1 METRANYLLIGAF
14 TLAGFVGLLLFFLW
28 FGRFQLD
35 RQFAYYDV
43 IFPTVEGLS
52 AASEVRFSGLPVGQ
66 VVDVALAED
75 GSGQIRV
82 RLEVAAG
89 TPVRTSSVAT
99 IESLGVTGVSYVGIT
114 SGDPDDPFLGNVSD
128 DPVPDI
134 TAGRS
139 VLQTISEDAPAILNE
154 ILNVTQSVA
163 ELLGPE
169 NQERV
174 SQILANLEASSGGLQ
189 QALTDFSSVTGS
201 VAEATAE
208 ISVFTSRLEG
218 ISNAAVTALETA
230 DTTLETVT
238 SLAARAERSLEGG
251 DAALE
256 SGRRTLDSAD
266 AFIREDLPRIVT
278 ELETTLASVRTQV
291 DGIGAEASAMLNAFS
306 ATGTVATTR
315 LQELETTIAE
325 ANRMIVEVTAAV
337 ETVNA
342 TAATARTF
350 IETDATELAA
360 QARTLIGNANE
371 VVTAALAVAEDDLPA
386 IIADIR
392 QATETATRTIESVG
406 TDLSSAAGRTDQI
419 AGEIAQTFRTVGD
432 TFENANETL
441 SRLNAALETGDGA
454 LEAAQRAFTSA
465 DRVLNTE
472 VGDITARLQQTLARL
487 EGAIDAVVADVP
499 AISEELRQTAER
511 ANATLAQ
518 VQTTANSLAPPLQNF
533 ATQALPQ
540 YSRLAAEARQL
551 VDNLNQLVRQIER
564 DPARYFLGGDA
575 PAFIR

>member
-14 TLAGFVGLLLFFLW
+14 TLAGFIGLLLFFLW
-28 FGRFQLD
+28 FGRVQLD
-35 RQFAYYDV
+35 RQYAYYDV

-52 AASEVRFSGLPVGQ
+52 TASEVRFSGLPVGQ
-66 VVDVALAED
+66 VVDVELASD

-82 RLEVAAG
+82 RVEVAAS
-89 TPVRTSSVAT
+89 TPIRTSSVAT
-99 IESLGVTGVSYVGIT
+99 IESLGVTGVAYVGIS
-114 SGDPDDPFLGNVSD
+114 SGNADDPLLAAVSD
-128 DPVPDI
+128 DPIPDI
-134 TAGRS
+134 PSGRS

-163 ELLGPE
+163 EFLGPE

-238 SLAARAERSLEGG
+238 SLAARAERSLDGG

-291 DGIGAEASAMLNAFS
+291 DGIGAEASAMLNEFS
-306 ATGTVATTR
+306 TTGAVATSR
-315 LQELETTIAE
+315 LRELETTIAE
-325 ANRMIVEVTAAV
+325 ANRMIAEVTAAV
-337 ETVNA
+337 DTVNA
-342 TAATARTF
+342 TAASARTF

-360 QARTLIGNANE
+360 QARTLIASANE
-371 VVTAALAVAEDDLPA
+371 VVAAALDVAEDDLPA

-392 QATETATRTIESVG
+392 KATETASRTIESVG

-419 AGEIAQTFRTVGD
+419 AGEIAETFRTVGD
-432 TFENANETL
+432 TFESANATL
-441 SRLNAALETGDGA
+441 ARLNTALETGDGA
-454 LEAAQRAFTSA
+454 LAAAERAFTSA

-472 VGDITARLQQTLARL
+472 VGDITARLEETLGKL

-499 AISEELRQTAER
+499 AISEDLRQTAER

-518 VQTTANSLAPPLQNF
+518 VQATANSLAPPLQSF

-575 PAFIR
+575 PAFRR